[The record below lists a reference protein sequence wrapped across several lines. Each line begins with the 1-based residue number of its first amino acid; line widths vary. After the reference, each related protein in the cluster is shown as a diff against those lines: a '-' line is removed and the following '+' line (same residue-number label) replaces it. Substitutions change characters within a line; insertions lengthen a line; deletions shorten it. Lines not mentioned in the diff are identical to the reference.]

1 MEIKKIGENMNNQES
16 NTIEIDVLSLLK
28 TIWRKKFFILVTAV
42 LGAGLAFVYSSFLV
56 TPQYDSTTRIYVVSQ
71 NVEAGAGLTNQDL
84 QAGSYLVK
92 DYKEIILSQDVLTQ
106 VATELNLNEN
116 LKEKVSVSI
125 PVDTRIVSISVRD
138 ADPNEAAR
146 IANSLRTFAAQKIV
160 EVTKVSD
167 VTTLEEAVPA
177 EEPTTPNTKRNII
190 LGLLAGGILA
200 TGLVL
205 VMEVLDDRVKRPQDI
220 EEVMGLTL
228 LGVVP
233 DSKKLK

>member
-1 MEIKKIGENMNNQES
+1 MNNQEV
-16 NTIEIDVLSLLK
+16 NAIEIDVLFLLK
-28 TIWRKKFFILVTAV
+28 TIWRKKFLILLTAV
-42 LGAGLAFVYSSFLV
+42 LTAGLAFVYSSFLV
-56 TPQYDSTTRIYVVSQ
+56 VPQYDATTRIYVVSQ
-71 NVEAGAGLTNQDL
+71 NVEAGAGLTNQEL
-84 QAGSYLVK
+84 QAGTYLVK

-106 VATELNLNEN
+106 VATELNLKES
-116 LKEKVSVSI
+116 LKEKISVSI

-177 EEPTTPNTKRNII
+177 EEPTTPNTKRNIL

-200 TGLVL
+200 TGIILA
-205 VMEVLDDRVKRPQDI
+205 MEVLDDRVKRPQDV

>member
-1 MEIKKIGENMNNQES
+1 MNNQEV
-16 NTIEIDVLSLLK
+16 NAIEIDVLFLLK
-28 TIWRKKFFILVTAV
+28 TIWRKKFLILLTAV
-42 LGAGLAFVYSSFLV
+42 LTAGLAFVYSSFLV

-71 NVEAGAGLTNQDL
+71 NVEAGAGLTNQEL
-84 QAGSYLVK
+84 QAGTYLAK
-92 DYKEIILSQDVLTQ
+92 DYREIILSQDVLTQ
-106 VATELNLNEN
+106 VATELNLKES
-116 LKEKVSVSI
+116 LKEKISVSI

-146 IANSLRTFAAQKIV
+146 IANSLRTFAVQRVV
-160 EVTKVSD
+160 EVTKVSN

-177 EEPTTPNTKRNII
+177 EEPTTPNTKRNIL

-228 LGVVP
+228 LGIVP

>member
-1 MEIKKIGENMNNQES
+1 MNNQEM
-16 NTIEIDVLSLLK
+16 NTIEIDILLLLK
-28 TIWRKKFFILVTAV
+28 TIWRKKFLIIITA
-42 LGAGLAFVYSSFLV
+42 LFGAGIAFVYSSFLV
-56 TPQYDSTTRIYVVSQ
+56 TPQFDSTTRIYVVSQ
-71 NVEAGAGLTNQDL
+71 NVEAGAGLTSQEL
-84 QAGSYLVK
+84 QAGTYLVK

-177 EEPTTPNTKRNII
+177 EEPTTPNIKRNIL

-200 TGLVL
+200 TGIILA
-205 VMEVLDDRVKRPQDI
+205 MEVLDDRVKRPQDI

-233 DSKKLK
+233 DLKKLK

>member
-1 MEIKKIGENMNNQES
+1 MNNQES

-28 TIWRKKFFILVTAV
+28 TIWRKKIFILVTAV

-71 NVEAGAGLTNQDL
+71 NVEVGAGLTNQEL
-84 QAGSYLVK
+84 QAGTYLVK

>member
-1 MEIKKIGENMNNQES
+1 MNNQEM
-16 NTIEIDVLSLLK
+16 NTIEIDILLLLK
-28 TIWRKKFFILVTAV
+28 TIWRKKFLIIITA
-42 LGAGLAFVYSSFLV
+42 LFGAGIAFVYSSFLV
-56 TPQYDSTTRIYVVSQ
+56 TPQFDSTTRIYVVSQ
-71 NVEAGAGLTNQDL
+71 NVEAGAGLTSQEL
-84 QAGSYLVK
+84 QAGTYLVK

-177 EEPTTPNTKRNII
+177 EEPTTPNIKRNIL

-200 TGLVL
+200 TGIILA
-205 VMEVLDDRVKRPQDI
+205 MEVLDDRVKRPQDI

-233 DSKKLK
+233 DFKKLK

>member
-1 MEIKKIGENMNNQES
+1 MNNQES

-28 TIWRKKFFILVTAV
+28 TIWRKKFFILMAAV
-42 LGAGLAFVYSSFLV
+42 LGAGLAFIYSNFLV
-56 TPQYDSTTRIYVVSQ
+56 IPQYDSVTRIYVVSQ
-71 NVEAGAGLTNQDL
+71 NVEVGAGLTNQEL
-84 QAGSYLVK
+84 QAGTYLVK
-92 DYKEIILSQDVLTQ
+92 DYKEIILSQDVLSQ

-116 LKEKVSVSI
+116 LKKKVSVSI

-177 EEPTTPNTKRNII
+177 GTPTTPDIKRNLL
-190 LGLLAGGILA
+190 LGLLIGSFLA

-205 VMEVLDDRVKRPQDI
+205 VVEVLDDRVKRPQDI
-220 EEVMGLTL
+220 EEVMGLIL

-233 DSKKLK
+233 NSRKLK

>member
-1 MEIKKIGENMNNQES
+1 MNNQEM
-16 NTIEIDVLSLLK
+16 NTIEIDILLLLK
-28 TIWRKKFFILVTAV
+28 TIWRKKFLIILTA
-42 LGAGLAFVYSSFLV
+42 LFGAGLAFVYSSFLV

-71 NVEAGAGLTNQDL
+71 NVEAGAGLTNQEL
-84 QAGSYLVK
+84 QAGTYLVK

-116 LKEKVSVSI
+116 LKEKVSISI
-125 PVDTRIVSISVRD
+125 PVDTRILSISVRD

-200 TGLVL
+200 TALVL

-220 EEVMGLTL
+220 EEAMGLTL

>member
-1 MEIKKIGENMNNQES
+1 MNNQEV
-16 NTIEIDVLSLLK
+16 NTLEIDVLSLLK
-28 TIWRKKFFILVTAV
+28 TLWRKKFLIIITAL
-42 LGAGLAFVYSSFLV
+42 LGAGIAFVYSSFLV
-56 TPQYDSTTRIYVVSQ
+56 TPQFDSTTRIYVVSQ
-71 NVEAGAGLTNQDL
+71 NVEAGAGLTNQEL
-84 QAGSYLVK
+84 QAGTYLVK

-106 VATELNLNEN
+106 VATELNLKES
-116 LKEKVSVSI
+116 LKEKISVSI

-177 EEPTTPNTKRNII
+177 EEPTTPNTKRNIL

-200 TGLVL
+200 TGIILA
-205 VMEVLDDRVKRPQDI
+205 MEVLDDRVKRPQDV